1 MKAGVVQALFAL
13 SALGAPEGVRL
24 LVTTD
29 EEVGSPSSRGF
40 IEKAA
45 AGLEAALVLEAAYEG
60 ALKVARKGT
69 AQYTVQIN
77 GRAWHASEPARG
89 ANATLEMARQMLDVA
104 GLADTRLGTTA
115 TPTMAAA
122 GTTANTVPAHAEFRV
137 DSRAASTAELERI
150 ERAMR
155 ALRPH
160 LDGTEITVVG
170 GIERAPMSREISRG
184 LFERAQALAATLELP
199 PLRGVL
205 APGGS
210 DGQFTA
216 AIGTPTLDGLGA
228 VGGHAHAEGEWVD
241 VERMPE
247 RAALLAALLQ
257 DILQSPRR
265 PE

>member
-1 MKAGVVQALFAL
+1 M
-13 SALGAPEGVRL
+13 
-24 LVTTD
+24 
-29 EEVGSPSSRGF
+29 
-40 IEKAA
+40 
-45 AGLEAALVLEAAYEG
+45 
-60 ALKVARKGT
+60 
-69 AQYTVQIN
+69 
-77 GRAWHASEPARG
+77 
-89 ANATLEMARQMLDVA
+89 
-104 GLADTRLGTTA
+104 
-115 TPTMAAA
+115 
-122 GTTANTVPAHAEFRV
+122 PAHAEFRV

-155 ALRPH
+155 GLRPH
-160 LDGTEITVVG
+160 LDGTEITVLG

-184 LFERAQALAATLELP
+184 LFERAQAVAATLGLP

-228 VGGHAHAEGEWVD
+228 VGGHAHAEGEWVE